1 MKKLLLLV
9 FTLLLIIPSF
19 SQEEEKD
26 SFFKKTTKEFY
37 KDFLKYGT
45 VYGAGSISNSIE
57 AAEPTYFLRTNPDGS
72 IYSIP
77 DVVDNT
83 EVFPFDYR
91 YGFGI
96 RKLARFDY
104 ERKPRNYYDGTEEQL
119 VFGAPTSAI
128 TGLEYQFHFEKERWR
143 GENFINYNFFLKHTG
158 KYHIA
163 KIQAREVGKINLKYQ
178 SAELRA
184 RLPIGK
190 KFSISAG
197 AIVRGHERAYGYNP
211 VEIWLNETEIFM
223 DQDGNPIL
231 GPDGNP
237 QEFPANQWYE
247 LGYENGYTDIF
258 YTQTSTD
265 YETGEEIT
273 TQDWCWV
280 DENGVQVAHSDLDFR
295 ETVLPSLMNEFNGRA
310 WDLLDPWMEV
320 APIVGVD
327 FYHYKRDFWLHAY
340 ANYILPYH
348 KYIAGEKEFS
358 YLNRNNWGKGGL
370 ILDNDL
376 EQWDDYSAGLSL
388 GTKINKNLGVFIEG
402 EYSKMWDSELYQTT
416 FGINYTFK

>member
-1 MKKLLLLV
+1 MKKILVLLAI
-9 FTLLLIIPSF
+9 LISMQSF
-19 SQEEEKD
+19 GQEPAALGKD
-26 SFFKKTTKEFY
+26 KFFKSLY

-45 VYGAGSISNSIE
+45 VYAAGDISNSIE

-83 EVFPFDYR
+83 PIYPYDFR

-104 ERKPRNYYDGTEEQL
+104 ERKPKNFYDGTEDQL
-119 VFGAPTSAI
+119 VFSAPTSAVQ
-128 TGLEYQFHFEKERWR
+128 GLEYQFHFEKERWMGR
-143 GENFINYNFFLKHTG
+143 DFTNHNFFLKHTG
-158 KYHIA
+158 KYHIVKA
-163 KIQAREVGKINLKYQ
+163 QSRSVGKINLNFN

-197 AIVRGHERAYGYNP
+197 AIARGHERAYGYNP
-211 VEIWLNETEIFM
+211 IEIWLNETEM
-223 DQDGNPIL
+223 LDDGN
-231 GPDGNP
+231 GGQFENP
-237 QEFPANQWYE
+237 VNQWYT

-258 YTQTSTD
+258 YTQTND
-265 YETGEEIT
+265 NPYGGT
-273 TQDWCWV
+273 TVSQDWCWI

-295 ETVLPSLMNEFNGRA
+295 ENIMPGLMNKFNREA
-310 WDLLDPWMEV
+310 WDLLDSWVEV
-320 APIVGVD
+320 APIIGVD
-327 FYHYKRDFWLHAY
+327 FYHYKRDFWFHGY
-340 ANYILPYH
+340 ANYILPMH
-348 KYIAGEKEFS
+348 KYIKGDERAS

-370 ILDNDL
+370 RKDSEL
-376 EQWDDYSAGLSL
+376 EQWIDYSFGASL
-388 GTKINKNLGVFIEG
+388 GTKVGKNLGIFIEG
-402 EYSKMWDSELYQTT
+402 EYTKMWDSKLYQTT

>member
-1 MKKLLLLV
+1 MKKLLLV
-9 FTLLLIIPSF
+9 TLLLLFTLPSF
-19 SQEEEKD
+19 GQEPEALGKD
-26 SFFKKTTKEFY
+26 KFFKSIY

-45 VYGAGSISNSIE
+45 IYGAGDISNSVE

-72 IYSIP
+72 LYSIP
-77 DVVDNT
+77 DVVNNT
-83 EVFPFDYR
+83 EVFQFDYR

-104 ERKPRNYYDGTEEQL
+104 ERKPKNFYDGTEEQL
-119 VFGAPTSAI
+119 AFSAPTSAV

-143 GENFINYNFFLKHTG
+143 GRDFTNYNFFLKHTG

-163 KIQAREVGKINLKYQ
+163 KIQAREVGKINLNYN
-178 SAELRA
+178 SAEVRG

-197 AIVRGHERAYGYNP
+197 AILRGHERAYGYNP
-211 VEIWLNETEIFM
+211 VEIWLNET
-223 DQDGNPIL
+223 D
-231 GPDGNP
+231 
-237 QEFPANQWYE
+237 EFGDPANQWYG
-247 LGYENGYTDIF
+247 LGFEYGYDDIF
-258 YTQTSTD
+258 YTSTD
-265 YETGEEIT
+265 ENGNV

-280 DENGVQVAHSDLDFR
+280 DEDGVQVAHSDLDFR
-295 ETVLPSLMNEFNGRA
+295 ESVMPGLMNRFNGEA

-327 FYHYKRDFWLHAY
+327 FYHYKRNFWLHAY

-348 KYIAGEKEFS
+348 SYVAGEKEFS

-370 ILDNDL
+370 RQDSEL
-376 EQWDDYSAGLSL
+376 EQWNDYSAGISF
-388 GTKINKNLGVFIEG
+388 GTKIGKNLGIFIEG
-402 EYSKMWDSELYQTT
+402 EYSKMWDSKLYQTT
-416 FGINYTFK
+416 FGLNYTFK

>member
-1 MKKLLLLV
+1 MKKI
-9 FTLLLIIPSF
+9 LLIFVLLITLPSYG
-19 SQEEEKD
+19 QEPTTPNKGK
-26 SFFKKTTKEFY
+26 FFKSLY

-45 VYGAGSISNSIE
+45 VYGAGDISNSVE

-72 IYSIP
+72 LYSIP
-77 DVVDNT
+77 DVVNNT

-104 ERKPRNYYDGTEEQL
+104 ERKPKNFYDGTEEQL
-119 VFGAPTSAI
+119 AFSAPTSAVQ
-128 TGLEYQFHFEKERWR
+128 GLEYQFHFEKERWMGR
-143 GENFINYNFFLKHTG
+143 DFTNYNFFLKHTG

-163 KIQAREVGKINLKYQ
+163 KIQAREVGKINLNYN
-178 SAELRA
+178 SAEVRG

-197 AIVRGHERAYGYNP
+197 AILRGHERAYGYNP
-211 VEIWLNETEIFM
+211 VEIWLNETDEF
-223 DQDGNPIL
+223 GNPV
-231 GPDGNP
+231 
-237 QEFPANQWYE
+237 NQWYG
-247 LGYENGYTDIF
+247 LGYEYGYEDIF

-265 YETGEEIT
+265 AYGGETV
-273 TQDWCWV
+273 TQDWCWI
-280 DENGVQVAHSDLDFR
+280 DADGNQVAHSDLDFR
-295 ETVLPSLMNEFNGRA
+295 ESVLPGLMNRFNGEA
-310 WDLLDPWMEV
+310 WDLLDPWMEI

-348 KYIAGEKEFS
+348 SYVAGEKEFS

-370 ILDNDL
+370 IEDAQL
-376 EQWDDYSAGLSL
+376 EQWNDYSAGLSF
-388 GTKINKNLGVFIEG
+388 GTKIGKNLGIFIEG
-402 EYSKMWDSELYQTT
+402 EYSKMWDSKLYQTT
-416 FGINYTFK
+416 FGLNYTFK

>member
-9 FTLLLIIPSF
+9 VLLLLFTSPSF
-19 SQEEEKD
+19 GQEPAALGKD
-26 SFFKKTTKEFY
+26 KFFKSIY

-45 VYGAGSISNSIE
+45 VYGAGEISNSVE

-72 IYSIP
+72 LYSIP
-77 DVVDNT
+77 DVVNNT

-104 ERKPRNYYDGTEEQL
+104 ERKPKNFYDGTEEQL
-119 VFGAPTSAI
+119 AFSAPTSAV

-143 GENFINYNFFLKHTG
+143 GRDFTNYNFFLKHTG

-163 KIQAREVGKINLKYQ
+163 KIQAREVGKINLNYN
-178 SAELRA
+178 SAEVRG

-197 AIVRGHERAYGYNP
+197 AILRGHERAYGYNP
-211 VEIWLNETEIFM
+211 VEIWLNETETYY
-223 DQDGNPIL
+223 DQNGNPFDGSKNPWYTL
-231 GPDGNP
+231 GF
-237 QEFPANQWYE
+237 EY
-247 LGYENGYTDIF
+247 GYDDIF
-258 YTQTSTD
+258 YTSTD
-265 YETGEEIT
+265 ENGNV
-273 TQDWCWV
+273 TQDWCWI
-280 DENGVQVAHSDLDFR
+280 DADGNQVAHSDLDFR
-295 ETVLPSLMNEFNGRA
+295 ESVLPGLMNRFNGEA
-310 WDLLDPWMEV
+310 WDLLDPWMEI

-348 KYIAGEKEFS
+348 SYVAGEKEFS

-370 ILDNDL
+370 ILDNEL
-376 EQWDDYSAGLSL
+376 EQWSDYSAGLSF
-388 GTKINKNLGVFIEG
+388 GTKIGKNLGIFIEG
-402 EYSKMWDSELYQTT
+402 EYSKMWDSKLYQTT
-416 FGINYTFK
+416 FGLNYTFK

>member
-1 MKKLLLLV
+1 MKKSLFIIV
-9 FTLLLIIPSF
+9 FLFTVTSV
-19 SQEEEKD
+19 QGQ
-26 SFFKKTTKEFY
+26 FFKEVY

-45 VYGAGSISNSIE
+45 VYAAGDISNSIE

-83 EVFPFDYR
+83 PIYPFDFR

-104 ERKPRNYYDGTEEQL
+104 ERKPKNYYDGTEEQL
-119 VFGAPTSAI
+119 VFSAPSSAV

-143 GENFINYNFFLKHTG
+143 GEDFKNHNFFLKHTG
-158 KYHIA
+158 KYHIV
-163 KIQAREVGKINLKYQ
+163 KIQSREVGKINLNFN

-190 KFSISAG
+190 KFSLSAG

-211 VEIWLNETEIFM
+211 IEIWLNETETYY
-223 DQDGNPIL
+223 DGN
-231 GPDGNP
+231 GNP
-237 QEFPANQWYE
+237 FEGSKNPWYT
-247 LGYENGYTDIF
+247 LGFEYGYSDHFTTYTDV
-258 YTQTSTD
+258 T
-265 YETGEEIT
+265 TGEE
-273 TQDWCWV
+273 TQDWIWK
-280 DENGVQVAHSDLDFR
+280 DEDGNQVASSDLDFR
-295 ETVLPSLMNEFNGRA
+295 ENIFPSLMNRFNGEA

-320 APIVGVD
+320 APIVGLD

-348 KYIAGEKEFS
+348 SYIAGEEEFS

-370 ILDNDL
+370 IADNEL
-376 EQWDDYSAGLSL
+376 EQWDDYSFGASL
-388 GTKINKNLGVFIEG
+388 GTKLGKNIGIFVEG
-402 EYSKMWDSELYQTT
+402 EYSKMWDSKFYQTT
-416 FGINYTFK
+416 FGFNYTFK